1 MRDGLTSGSSGVV
14 PGSED
19 AAALRER
26 LEAVQAQ
33 LHQLVAEAKQNQK
46 VMQRL
51 QQQELELLRAASLPD
66 FLRRATAGLKTAYGL
81 DAVTLIVEDPHHE
94 VRHLLIGN
102 GDHPGE
108 MPGVLFVDTLAGL
121 APQLPALQ
129 RPWLGRF
136 VRPDHQL
143 LFPGA
148 EGLQSLALLPLRRGD
163 RSTGM
168 LNFASRTADRFTH
181 QMASD
186 FLSHLAAVAS
196 VCLENAC
203 NRARV
208 LKSGLADYLTGW
220 HTRRY
225 LNSRL
230 REELARAQR
239 RGGSLSCL
247 MIDLDHFKGIND
259 TYGHL
264 VGDEVLREV
273 TARIESLIR
282 VSDVAARFG
291 GDELALL
298 LPDTDA
304 PSARVLVQ
312 RIQAALSVPVE
323 FATGRTL
330 EVTLSIGL
338 AAAQPTR
345 ADADYKALAE
355 RLLAEADAALYRAKA
370 AGRNRLAVAGDPDPD
385 FPR

>member
-1 MRDGLTSGSSGVV
+1 MIMVSYSPHVLAVHPSV
-14 PGSED
+14 PANSIKELI
-19 AAALRER
+19 AF
-26 LEAVQAQ
+26 
-33 LHQLVAEAKQNQK
+33 AKAN
-46 VMQRL
+46 
-51 QQQELELLRAASLPD
+51 
-66 FLRRATAGLKTAYGL
+66 
-81 DAVTLIVEDPHHE
+81 
-94 VRHLLIGN
+94 
-102 GDHPGE
+102 PG
-108 MPGVLFVDTLAGL
+108 T
-121 APQLPALQ
+121 
-129 RPWLGRF
+129 
-136 VRPDHQL
+136 
-143 LFPGA
+143 
-148 EGLQSLALLPLRRGD
+148 
-163 RSTGM
+163 
-168 LNFASRTADRFTH
+168 LNFASRMPDRFTH
-181 QMASD
+181 QLASD

-208 LKSGLADYLTGW
+208 LKSGLSDYLTGW

-230 REELARAQR
+230 REELARAKR

-273 TARIESLIR
+273 TGRIENLIR

-312 RIQAALSVPVE
+312 RIQAAMAAPVE
-323 FATGRTL
+323 FASGRTVA
-330 EVTLSIGL
+330 VTLSIGL

-345 ADADYKALAE
+345 ADADYKDMAE
-355 RLLAEADAALYRAKA
+355 HLLAEADAALYRAKS
-370 AGRNRLAVAGDPDPD
+370 AGRNRLAVAGDTDPD
-385 FPR
+385 FSR

>member
-1 MRDGLTSGSSGVV
+1 VTDSV
-14 PGSED
+14 
-19 AAALRER
+19 AALQER
-26 LEAVQAQ
+26 LAATQAQ
-33 LHQLVAEAKQNQK
+33 LHQFLADAKQNQTAMRR
-46 VMQRL
+46 V
-51 QQQELELLRAASLPD
+51 QQQELELLQAASLPD
-66 FLRRATAGLKTAYGL
+66 FLRRATAGVQAAYSL
-81 DAVTLIVEDPHHE
+81 DAVTLIIEDPHHE

-108 MPGVLFVDTLAGL
+108 MPGVLFVDTLARL
-121 APQLPALQ
+121 APQLPALH

-143 LFPGA
+143 LFPGV
-148 EGLQSLALLPLRRGD
+148 EGLQSLALLPLRRGE
-163 RSTGM
+163 RSTGT
-168 LNFASRTADRFTH
+168 LNFASRVPDRFTH
-181 QMASD
+181 QHASD

-208 LKSGLADYLTGW
+208 LKSGLSDYLTGW

-230 REELARAQR
+230 REELARAKR

-247 MIDLDHFKGIND
+247 MIDLDHFKSIND

-273 TARIESLIR
+273 TGRIEGLIR

-304 PSARVLVQ
+304 NSARVLVQ
-312 RIQAALSVPVE
+312 RIQAAMTAPVE
-323 FATGRTL
+323 FAPGRTVA
-330 EVTLSIGL
+330 VTLSIGL

-345 ADADYKALAE
+345 ADADYKDMAE
-355 RLLAEADAALYRAKA
+355 HLLAEADAALYRAKS
-370 AGRNRLAVAGDPDPD
+370 AGRNRLAVAGDTDPD
-385 FPR
+385 FSR